1 LKKKTIFNKKKAVL
15 IIPCLH
21 VKKKYYIFYEVYLCS
36 GSIAKKKEIHMKKA
50 VIKGT
55 GRYVPERVVTNNDL
69 TKFMDTS
76 DEWIQQRTGIKQRH
90 WIDEGAVVGAS
101 DLGLEASKIALSKAG
116 WKAEDLDLIIFGTL
130 SPDIFFPGSGC
141 LLASKLGL
149 SSTPTLD
156 IRQQC
161 TSFLYG
167 LTTADAYI
175 KSGHASKILLVG
187 GEVHSSG
194 LDKSTRGRD
203 VTVIF
208 GDGAAAVCIEA
219 VDTDKNVGL
228 IAADL
233 HTDGNYAESLAL
245 ELPASR
251 EPERGI
257 SPDMFNDAR
266 YYPNM
271 DGSRI
276 FKLALKLLPQTAM
289 TALQKAGLT
298 FDDIDLVIPHQANLR
313 INQSFQKIMEL
324 PEDKVF
330 HNIAKYGNTT
340 AASIP
345 LALDDAIEQSLV
357 DPTKDTL
364 MFIGLGAGVTWG
376 TVIYRFGE

>member
-1 LKKKTIFNKKKAVL
+1 
-15 IIPCLH
+15 
-21 VKKKYYIFYEVYLCS
+21 
-36 GSIAKKKEIHMKKA
+36 MKKSI
-50 VIKGT
+50 IKGT
-55 GRYVPERVVTNNDL
+55 GRYVPERVVTNDDL

-90 WIDEGAVVGAS
+90 WIDEGAIVGAS
-101 DLGLEASKIALSKAG
+101 DLGLKAANIALERAG

-161 TSFLYG
+161 TGFLYG

-175 KSGHASKILLVG
+175 KSGHANKILVVG
-187 GEVHSSG
+187 GEIHSTG

-208 GDGAAAVCIEA
+208 GDGAAAVCVEG
-219 VDTDKNVGL
+219 VETDKEVGIL
-228 IAADL
+228 ASDL
-233 HTDGNYAESLAL
+233 HTDGNFAESLAL
-245 ELPASR
+245 ILPASR
-251 EPERGI
+251 EPERGLF
-257 SPDMFNDAR
+257 PEMFDDAR
-266 YYPNM
+266 YYPIM
-271 DGSRI
+271 DGTRI
-276 FKLALKLLPQTAM
+276 FKLALKLLPQTAV
-289 TALQKAGLT
+289 TALKQAGLT

-330 HNIAKYGNTT
+330 HNIQKFGNTT

-345 LALDDAIEQSLV
+345 LALDDAIEQNIV
-357 DPTKDTL
+357 DPTKDTVML
-364 MFIGLGAGVTWG
+364 IGLGAGVTWG